1 MMETFN
7 KRPYDFGKRRVVVV
21 EDEMSDD
28 ADSNQVS
35 HRRTRTLSEAADE
48 RIQRQLSENVADLIS
63 TIRNDVKTRQAGNTK
78 SYMSDAVRSTSQDR
92 DTSLHLADS
101 STNTMQKRDYSYMDR
116 DNLNYN
122 DAGGNHSDR
131 WTDVYRN
138 RKEDNIPSK
147 KLRTCSPLFGRA
159 KLDFHMA
166 EHWKDEST
174 DSQDDEITNRHE
186 NPCGSNSIELSFEKK
201 YKRRLDHDIPTRI
214 FNHHNSPTRSY
225 LRRHTSDS
233 DDDTSFLDRFN
244 DNRSRSPP
252 ELYCKGKKTDYQSV
266 NFRRSRSPGHERISL
281 RLDRRNDEYEE
292 GEGSIRRIRQHRS
305 KSPLRR
311 RNSRGRVI
319 AELSRNCDS
328 DDNQSND
335 DPFEHRIRRSS
346 YREADDSPNRNRFR
360 DDSPPYKRRSFE
372 LDKRRESTSSNLFK
386 EDCIDYR
393 YERRANISSQE
404 RRSVSPR
411 PWFSERSPSESHDS
425 MGGYSHSSSRNIAI
439 REITSRNRSRSK
451 DYESPNRKNR
461 NLDTDSEED
470 ELYENIGLRNFRSRD
485 EQHEEIRFGDTAK
498 TLRGRWRG
506 SRDLDSP
513 DSDLVQSLSTRH
525 EPSRYRRKSRQSVS
539 PDTSRQPDDRHKGRH
554 SRRSSD
560 RWPRTG
566 GRRPSEGS
574 EGGGHVDQR
583 LGSPVTRDR
592 HWSGTHGILEEGKQ
606 DTLALFQYAMDDL
619 RARCEQEGNPEL
631 RQALLGGW
639 KDHERECLMFLL
651 QPDIHPDYEKEYR
664 LYINQQTKSLFEEGH
679 IPDSFDY
686 QQGWKNYWP
695 GRMSKLFQE
704 SWENKVSKCMSK
716 VSNQSSESRNNPDA
730 KNENEEMPV
739 NSKIVHILEVINPL
753 KHKFGDLEKDY
764 DKILIKALA
773 LNPDKKNSNSLIVEN
788 FPLFEKIGEK
798 LLDILSNKNIT
809 LVQRAIIQESYYR
822 FNSMIQM
829 FIEKVPQNYGLDVKT
844 LSRSTLGQDA
854 HGIMTSIKDA
864 LLKLGHKDVTHK
876 CLVRVYM
883 EVKKAQYQFKGP
895 GFNKHNLFLDET
907 PSVSAGGNVPGPSCS
922 NTAPRWDIPPPLM
935 SIPVNTQKMESP
947 YPVDGSYQM
956 GGPYSTVGSY
966 PNPVQK
972 PCPVSGPGPMGG
984 PYPTGMPYPMGGSYP
999 TWGQGPIGGSYP
1011 MNQSY
1016 PGPSQVAANVP
1027 RTMETKDKQ
1036 KQGTRT
1042 RTLTFIQNTNVKNPT
1057 PNLVQIKSNYM
1068 SNKVVE
1074 NYVSENSL
1082 KKQEE
1087 KASSETKDTSDKQKR
1102 EKEDTS
1108 FTTESNESANYVR
1121 QRKEDLSKTKE
1132 TSDSNN
1138 PDVAQSKKENTSE
1151 TNVVSDESE
1160 KPLNNQGEDSK
1171 VTEHKDKE
1179 IVKLSVKL
1187 QTEMSSGKEVE
1198 DKTSVGLQEN
1208 LQSKVLE
1215 VEVKDRLCSEIPSE
1229 TEYQQLRVYGKLE
1242 ENVENEAKIVGVPE
1256 SEVSLGV
1263 KEKLQNENSNNE
1275 LKETIGLQ
1283 EKLLNKPSAEKCN
1296 DNVYEGCEKELQ
1308 NDNSLDKELEGQ
1320 HSTEPQN
1327 ILKNEAPAET
1337 VLQSEGCRNSM
1348 NEMQKKVG
1356 EVSMMSLETAL
1367 EEEMPENMRK
1377 EKCSLVITD
1386 CGIEAA
1392 SSVQKET
1399 LLVSRCEKKKFMK
1412 PTKTTEV
1419 LCLLKQNECKESDTH
1434 LHNVQKE
1441 DTKPSYD
1448 EYLETVNKIEENFE
1462 DGCLGSV
1469 SKMLKE
1475 ACSNLELRDK
1485 VSKDLSEKQDLLSST
1500 RHKVGES
1507 LDPLQ
1512 ENEKGQGEVPMTL
1525 KPTVVCNK
1533 QSIIRQSKDKPGKSK
1548 NLSQNRKKVAAEV
1561 LPSSI
1566 REDKFAEVKLGLD
1579 NSECQMATDKS
1590 VSEDNNVNV
1599 SKNDPDHEMTDLE
1612 ECEMML
1618 SEVGEDIPQFCDMI
1632 LKSNNTI
1639 ADSQEIGSPSEKNK
1653 MQKCVDVGAL
1663 PKQIS
1668 ETLTNEFKLVDS
1680 KKSLTSCGSQSSDNF
1695 AQNSSCVDD
1704 SALSKKKKIEPKL
1717 PPELYRYTIKDCVDS
1732 PPREDIYVDNINL
1745 DITDL
1750 ECPKA
1755 AEKSELLNSI
1765 LFGPRKRNVENSEV
1779 EAEKCKASKKPIKI
1793 VIPQSSDKKFTEN
1806 YSPILDDLQ

>member
-1 MMETFN
+1 METFN

-101 STNTMQKRDYSYMDR
+101 STSTMQKRDFSYMDR
-116 DNLNYN
+116 DNL
-122 DAGGNHSDR
+122 NHSDR

-174 DSQDDEITNRHE
+174 DSQDDDEINRNE
-186 NPCGSNSIELSFEKK
+186 NPSGSTSIELSFEKK
-201 YKRRLDHDIPTRI
+201 YKRRLDHDIPPRI
-214 FNHHNSPTRSY
+214 FNHHNSPSRSY
-225 LRRHTSDS
+225 LRRHASDS
-233 DDDTSFLDRFN
+233 DDDISFLERFN

-266 NFRRSRSPGHERISL
+266 NFRRSRSPVHERISL
-281 RLDRRNDEYEE
+281 RLDRRNDDYEE

-319 AELSRNCDS
+319 AELSRNYDS
-328 DDNQSND
+328 DDDQSND
-335 DPFEHRIRRSS
+335 DILKHRIRRNS
-346 YREADDSPNRNRFR
+346 YRKADDSPNRNRFR

-372 LDKRRESTSSNLFK
+372 LDKRYESTSSNLFK

-393 YERRANISSQE
+393 YERRANISSQG

-411 PWFSERSPSESHDS
+411 PWFRERSPSESQDS
-425 MGGYSHSSSRNIAI
+425 MGGYSHSSSRNIPI

-470 ELYENIGLRNFRSRD
+470 ELYKNIGLRNFRSRD

-513 DSDLVQSLSTRH
+513 DSDSGQSWSTRH
-525 EPSRYRRKSRQSVS
+525 KPSRYRRKSRQSVS
-539 PDTSRQPDDRHKGRH
+539 PDTSHRPDDRHKGRH

-560 RWPRTG
+560 RWSRTG

-574 EGGGHVDQR
+574 EGGGHMDQR

-592 HWSGTHGILEEGKQ
+592 HWSGILEEGKQ

-631 RQALLGGW
+631 RQALLGAW

-664 LYINQQTKSLFEEGH
+664 LYINQQTKSLIEEGQ

-686 QQGWKNYWP
+686 QLGWKNYWP

-716 VSNQSSESRNNPDA
+716 VSNQSSESKNNPDA

-753 KHKFGDLEKDY
+753 KHEFGDLEKDY
-764 DKILIKALA
+764 DKILRKALA
-773 LNPDKKNSNSLIVEN
+773 LKPDRKNSNSLIVEY

-798 LLDILSNKNIT
+798 LLDILYNKNIT
-809 LVQRAIIQESYYR
+809 LVQRAIIQESYHR

-829 FIEKVPQNYGLDVKT
+829 FIEKVSQNYGLDVKA
-844 LSRSTLGQDA
+844 LCRSTLGQDA

-876 CLVRVYM
+876 CLVRIYM

-895 GFNKHNLFLDET
+895 GSNKPNLFLGET
-907 PSVSAGGNVPGPSCS
+907 PSVSAGGNVPGGNVPGGNVPGGNVPGGNVPGGNVPGGNVPGGNVPGGNVPGGNVPGPSS
-922 NTAPRWDIPPPLM
+922 LNTAPRWDIPPPIM
-935 SIPVNTQKMESP
+935 NVQMNTQKMERP

-966 PNPVQK
+966 PNPMQK
-972 PCPVSGPGPMGG
+972 PSP
-984 PYPTGMPYPMGGSYP
+984 
-999 TWGQGPIGGSYP
+999 
-1011 MNQSY
+1011 
-1016 PGPSQVAANVP
+1016 
-1027 RTMETKDKQ
+1027 EK
-1036 KQGTRT
+1036 
-1042 RTLTFIQNTNVKNPT
+1042 
-1057 PNLVQIKSNYM
+1057 
-1068 SNKVVE
+1068 
-1074 NYVSENSL
+1074 
-1082 KKQEE
+1082 
-1087 KASSETKDTSDKQKR
+1087 KASSETKDTSDKQKY

-1121 QRKEDLSKTKE
+1121 QGKEDLSNTKE

-1151 TNVVSDESE
+1151 TKLVSDDSE
-1160 KPLNNQGEDSK
+1160 QPLNDQGEDSK

-1179 IVKLSVKL
+1179 IVELSVKL
-1187 QTEMSSGKEVE
+1187 QTETSSGKEIE

-1215 VEVKDRLCSEIPSE
+1215 VEVKDRLHGEIPSE

-1283 EKLLNKPSAEKCN
+1283 EKLLNKPSAEKCK
-1296 DNVYEGCEKELQ
+1296 DNIYEGCEKELQ

-1337 VLQSEGCRNSM
+1337 VLQGEGCRNSM

-1356 EVSMMSLETAL
+1356 EVSLMSFETAL

-1399 LLVSRCEKKKFMK
+1399 LLVSRCEKKKFLK
-1412 PTKTTEV
+1412 PTNTTEI
-1419 LCLLKQNECKESDTH
+1419 LCLLKQNECKESDTY
-1434 LHNVQKE
+1434 LQNVQKE

-1448 EYLETVNKIEENFE
+1448 ECLETVNKIEEIFE
-1462 DGCLGSV
+1462 DGCLESI
-1469 SKMLKE
+1469 SKLLKE
-1475 ACSNLELRDK
+1475 ACSNKELRDK

-1512 ENEKGQGEVPMTL
+1512 ENEKGQGEVLMTR
-1525 KPTVVCNK
+1525 K
-1533 QSIIRQSKDKPGKSK
+1533 QSIIRESKDKPGKSK

-1566 REDKFAEVKLGLD
+1566 REDKFAKVMLGLD
-1579 NSECQMATDKS
+1579 NSECQISTDKS
-1590 VSEDNNVNV
+1590 VSEDNKMNI
-1599 SKNDPDHEMTDLE
+1599 SKNDLEHEMTDLE

-1653 MQKCVDVGAL
+1653 MQKCVSVGA
-1663 PKQIS
+1663 
-1668 ETLTNEFKLVDS
+1668 LTNEFKLVDS
-1680 KKSLTSCGSQSSDNF
+1680 KKSLTSCGLQSSNNF

-1732 PPREDIYVDNINL
+1732 PPREDMYIDNINL

-1765 LFGPRKRNVENSEV
+1765 LFGPRKCNVENSEV